1 MSYSWLLT
9 YISNYI
15 KKNNDKYIVY
25 EEKVKML
32 EEIKI
37 NYPNMSNN
45 LYERIQRYLRYNKSK
60 YKYNIKYVLDSLP
73 PSIQNNLIVEIYKPI
88 IKNFLFF
95 KYFEN
100 SDFFVKIVTSMK
112 PILSIKDD
120 ILVHEGDIIE
130 DIIFIKK
137 GILSLQAD
145 IYLNSSK
152 NNLDENI
159 KFSNNSISNRVDSLS
174 YFRSINHTKNEEKN
188 YNYSYLNSVPK
199 NTIKLEKNKCQK
211 KQIKIIEL
219 RNNEHFGD
227 VLMILNEKSPVT
239 IKVKSKKAELLFLQ
253 KTDATEIS
261 YSYPNIWKRIVI
273 KSLYNLNKIKNIINK
288 KVILYC
294 QLNDM
299 LINEEFKKLGNNE
312 EIKFNISEKNAI
324 KKKNDNIKSIIK
336 EVDESK
342 YLSPEN
348 SNISKS
354 KKNLFKKF
362 FSFHKCKKENKNNFL
377 YFNNKREKSNCSNI
391 ANSEK
396 IIKNNKTNDKLDLNK
411 NKKSLFFEEDKNNI
425 EREKM

>member
-1 MSYSWLLT
+1 M
-9 YISNYI
+9 
-15 KKNNDKYIVY
+15 
-25 EEKVKML
+25 
-32 EEIKI
+32 
-37 NYPNMSNN
+37 P
-45 LYERIQRYLRYNKSK
+45 
-60 YKYNIKYVLDSLP
+60 
-73 PSIQNNLIVEIYKPI
+73 
-88 IKNFLFF
+88 
-95 KYFEN
+95 
-100 SDFFVKIVTSMK
+100 
-112 PILSIKDD
+112 
-120 ILVHEGDIIE
+120 
-130 DIIFIKK
+130 
-137 GILSLQAD
+137 
-145 IYLNSSK
+145 
-152 NNLDENI
+152 
-159 KFSNNSISNRVDSLS
+159 
-174 YFRSINHTKNEEKN
+174 
-188 YNYSYLNSVPK
+188 
-199 NTIKLEKNKCQK
+199 K

-261 YSYPNIWKRIVI
+261 NSYPNIWKRIVI

-377 YFNNKREKSNCSNI
+377 YFNNKREKSNCLNI